1 MVASVFSYTAG
12 YATIGVLARLMQLGI
27 QKRPLSSDPLWYLV
41 SGATFG
47 TVGYWL
53 AGVDERNTALLQ
65 ERKRILL
72 ENRARAEAIYARR
85 QEQQQHQ
92 QQ

>member
-1 MVASVFSYTAG
+1 MVSSVFSYTAG
-12 YATIGVLARLMQLGI
+12 YAAIGVMARILQLGI
-27 QKRPLSSDPLWYLV
+27 QRRPLTTDPLWCLV
-41 SGATFG
+41 SGAAFG

-65 ERKRILL
+65 ERKRLLL

-85 QEQQQHQ
+85 QAEQQEASS
-92 QQ
+92 